1 MNTLFNIEKLDIVI
15 ALLLIIILTS
25 FLKFIFNIMQRNL
38 SGASQA
44 QTINMLIDKGYYDV
58 AMRKCESFIS
68 IRPCDANLL
77 WLRATLYFKLDQ
89 KDKAMSEFLNL
100 IITEP
105 LWREDAQK
113 YIDAMNNEVQR

>member
-68 IRPCDANLL
+68 KRPCDANLL

>member
-38 SGASQA
+38 SGARQA

-68 IRPCDANLL
+68 KRPCDANLL